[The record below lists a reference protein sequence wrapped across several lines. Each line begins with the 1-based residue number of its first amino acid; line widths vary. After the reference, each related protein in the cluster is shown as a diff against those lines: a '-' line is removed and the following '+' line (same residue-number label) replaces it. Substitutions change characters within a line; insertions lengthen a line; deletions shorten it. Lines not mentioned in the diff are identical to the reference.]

1 MVEVSGG
8 LSCPARFHQSYE
20 APSFRRRYQESQDEQ
35 ERPHSPRYFFLIS
48 ENSQSISHPT
58 VVAAAA
64 GSGGGGGGAGSE
76 RRWCRSCSLRRRR
89 R

>member
-1 MVEVSGG
+1 MSGG
-8 LSCPARFHQSYE
+8 LSCPARFQSYE
-20 APSFRRRYQESQDEQ
+20 AQSFRRWSQESQDEQ
-35 ERPHSPRYFFLIS
+35 ERPHFPRYLFLIIHS
-48 ENSQSISHPT
+48 PFHTPRGGGG
-58 VVAAAA
+58 A